1 MNNFL
6 CNGER
11 MDVVAP
17 AGGLVSSQLYV
28 VGTKVVVMVTG
39 GAAGVTC
46 AAATVGV
53 FKVPLAA
60 VAVSQGQPLFYD
72 PIAGTITTTAQGNIF
87 AGYAY
92 AGATATD
99 GVVPLL
105 LVDNTPDFNKAAYV
119 AAESNA
125 NAVDL
130 PTALTLLNDLKAKF
144 NTLLLEL
151 QGASI
156 MDDAAGA

>member
-1 MNNFL
+1 MKNFL

-11 MDVVAP
+11 IDVVAP
-17 AGGLVSSQLYV
+17 AGGLTSGQLYV

-39 GAAGVTC
+39 GPAGSICEAATMGVYLVP
-46 AAATVGV
+46 AAAQ
-53 FKVPLAA
+53 AIA
-60 VAVSQGQPLFYD
+60 QGQPVFFD
-72 PIAGTITTTAQGNIF
+72 PINLVVTSVALGNIF

-92 AGATATD
+92 APVLITD
-99 GVVPLL
+99 GVCQLL
-105 LVDNTPDFNKAAYV
+105 LVDNTPDFNKAAYIAPEANV
-119 AAESNA
+119 

-130 PTALTLLNDLKAKF
+130 PSAITLVNDLKAKF
-144 NTLLLEL
+144 NTLLTEL